1 MGSLAAVQPRKH
13 TRVRANKRRC
23 RSTVSKIFPF
33 ASAEPVRD
41 QAVLTVVCRLA
52 ADIYCIFLGC
62 KSLRG
67 VVCQLPALPDALT
80 NVAPLRLLLVLH
92 SNERVYGYRMH
103 VDPES
108 DDSNMITDKMY
119 VCVR

>member
-41 QAVLTVVCRLA
+41 QAVLTMVGRLA
-52 ADIYCIFLGC
+52 V
-62 KSLRG
+62 G
-67 VVCQLPALPDALT
+67 VYF
-80 NVAPLRLLLVLH
+80 LRLQISAWRVVPAPGLTRCTD
-92 SNERVYGYRMH
+92 ERYSFEVVFGSAQQRK
-103 VDPES
+103 S
-108 DDSNMITDKMY
+108 
-119 VCVR
+119 VRIQDAC